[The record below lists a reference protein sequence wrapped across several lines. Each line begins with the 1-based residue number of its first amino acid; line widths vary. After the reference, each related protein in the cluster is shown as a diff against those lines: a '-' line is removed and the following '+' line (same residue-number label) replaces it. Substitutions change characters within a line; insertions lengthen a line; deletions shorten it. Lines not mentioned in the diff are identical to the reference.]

1 MRVRAFLLIFVILP
15 LVPSTAF
22 SSNITADY
30 LIGPWCH
37 SYSVSGTEKID
48 ENYNY
53 VFQNDGTY
61 SHQGSSHSKKLKHG
75 FRYEILPGKLKL
87 QAFPGDL
94 QVKSVQEDELVL
106 KYFVDLHFIRG
117 ECG

>member
-1 MRVRAFLLIFVILP
+1 MRVKAFLLIFAILP
-15 LVPSTAF
+15 LVPSTVF
-22 SSNITADY
+22 SNDLTTDY

-37 SYSVSGTEKID
+37 SYSLSGNEKIN
-48 ENYNY
+48 ENLNY

-75 FRYEILPGKLKL
+75 FKYEILPGKLKL
-87 QAFPGDL
+87 QGFPGNL
-94 QVKSVQEDELVL
+94 EVKSVEEDELVL
-106 KYFVDLHFIRG
+106 KYFVDLYFIRG